1 MRLSR
6 YAVGSGL
13 IVALVLPWSDLGW
26 VAGVLLTAA
35 VVAAGQAIA
44 ISYRDYW
51 QRQDAMTEA
60 ERAEDF
66 EDRAM

>member
-6 YAVGSGL
+6 YAVGYGL
-13 IVALVLPWSDLGW
+13 VVALALPWSDLGW
-26 VAGVLLTAA
+26 PAGVLLTAA
-35 VVAAGQAIA
+35 VVAAGQAISICYA
-44 ISYRDYW
+44 WYW

-60 ERAEDF
+60 ERAQDF

>member
-1 MRLSR
+1 MSPF
-6 YAVGSGL
+6 AIGFGL
-13 IVALVLPWSDLGW
+13 LVAASLLWSDLP
-26 VAGVLLTAA
+26 VLTGALLVLAATAA
-35 VVAAGQAIA
+35 AQAVS